1 MNPESRTSLFNGF
14 HSIDEL
20 HSIQNWPGLY
30 SVFCYRDNT
39 RQMMDVG
46 ESDNLRS
53 AVKSSIEEN
62 LCCEDCK
69 GTLIISV
76 FYSSDMQ
83 ESERQRIETE
93 VRERSDLR

>member
-1 MNPESRTSLFNGF
+1 
-14 HSIDEL
+14 
-20 HSIQNWPGLY
+20 
-30 SVFCYRDNT
+30 
-39 RQMMDVG
+39 MDIG

-53 AVKSSIEEN
+53 AVKNSIEDN
-62 LCCEDCK
+62 LCCEDCE

-83 ESERQRIETE
+83 ESERARIEAK